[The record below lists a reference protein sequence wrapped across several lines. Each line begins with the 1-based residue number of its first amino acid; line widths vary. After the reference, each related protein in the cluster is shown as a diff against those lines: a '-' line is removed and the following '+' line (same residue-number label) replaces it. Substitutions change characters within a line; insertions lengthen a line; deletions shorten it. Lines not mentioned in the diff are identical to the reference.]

1 LELDAKTPGVKYPV
15 FSFEELITNVCGDAR
30 EAV

>member
-1 LELDAKTPGVKYPV
+1 LELDAETPGVKHPV
-15 FSFEELITNVCGDAR
+15 FSEEELITNVYGDAR